1 MAGTLFVVATPIGNL
16 EDISAR
22 ALRVLREVDV
32 IAAEDTRR
40 TAQLLTRFGITTKT
54 TSLHSHNEQTR
65 GQQLLARLQAGDSVA
80 LVSDAGT
87 PGISD
92 PGSQLVADAAQ
103 AGIQVVAIPGASA
116 LTTLLSVAGSDASR
130 FTFLGFPPVGSKDRK
145 DWLDQLAGSA
155 PMAVFY
161 EAPHRILATLDEVRG
176 LLGDV
181 FIVLGRELTKV
192 HEELV
197 RGPITQVLS
206 QLGEPRGEF
215 VVAVMV
221 PDASHQEIRIPPDA
235 NQVWSEFCEMTKNGG
250 ATRRQAVASLS
261 RKYRMSAGSVYDMV
275 EEAKKSGG

>member
-40 TAQLLTRFGITTKT
+40 TAQLLTRFGIATKT
-54 TSLHSHNEQTR
+54 TSLHAHNEQTR
-65 GQQLLARLQAGDSVA
+65 GPQLLTRLQAGESVA

-92 PGSQLVADAAQ
+92 PGSQLVADAAD
-103 AGIQVVAIPGASA
+103 AGIPVVAIPGASA
-116 LTTLLSVAGSDASR
+116 LTTLLSVVGSDASR
-130 FTFLGFPPVGSKDRK
+130 FTFLGFPPTGSKDRK
-145 DWLDQLAGSA
+145 IWFDLLAGSS

-161 EAPHRILATLDEVRG
+161 EAPHRILATLGEIRSV
-176 LLGDV
+176 LGDAS
-181 FIVLGRELTKV
+181 IVLGRELTKV

-197 RGPITQVLS
+197 RGSITLVLS
-206 QLGEPRGEF
+206 RLVEPRGEF

-221 PDASHQEIRIPPDA
+221 PDPSHQEVLVPPDA
-235 NQVWSEFCEMTKNGG
+235 SQLWSEFCDMTNNGG
-250 ATRRQAVASLS
+250 STRRQAIASLS

-275 EEAKKSGG
+275 EEAKKSGS